1 MCLIIGEILQL
12 NPKKILI
19 VQTAFI
25 GDVIII
31 TPLIKAVKKLYP
43 LALLD
48 VMVIP
53 QTASVLENNPNINEI
68 VLFDKRKNK
77 LVSFVKTLISLKN
90 KKYDLAITPHSSVTT
105 ALLLKFANIP
115 MRIGFDRWS
124 AAKYLTHKVP
134 HPDGIHKTKKN
145 LSLLSVLTDKS
156 FSNQTELFPTNEM
169 LEKAESLIKNLKAN
183 SKKIIAIAPGS
194 VWNTKRWGTDYYKQ
208 LANKLVENNFG
219 IILIGSKEEKEICEE
234 VLPSKNGINLAGKL
248 SLLESAAVISKSN
261 LMICN
266 DSGALH
272 ISNAV
277 QTDVFAF
284 FGPTV
289 QTIGYFPFRESD
301 FVFEREMEC
310 RPCGSHGG
318 KECPLKHH
326 NCMKMISPDEVLK
339 RVNYYLL

>member
-1 MCLIIGEILQL
+1 L
-12 NPKKILI
+12 NPSKILI

-31 TPLIKAVKKLYP
+31 TPLIKAVKELYP
-43 LALLD
+43 TSLID

-53 QTASVLENNPNINEI
+53 QTAGVLDNNPNINEI

-77 LVSFVKTLISLKN
+77 LFSFLKTLQILKTNRYDIAIS
-90 KKYDLAITPHSSVTT
+90 PHSSVTT
-105 ALLLKFANIP
+105 ALLLKFAKIP

-145 LSLLSVLTDKS
+145 LTLLSVLSDKE
-156 FSNQTELFPTNEM
+156 FANQTELFPSPEM
-169 LEKAESLIKNLKAN
+169 EKKADDLLKKLRDD
-183 SKKIIAIAPGS
+183 SKQIIAIAPGS
-194 VWNTKRWGTDYYKQ
+194 VWNTKKWPTEYYNQ
-208 LANKLVENNFG
+208 LANQLSENNFG
-219 IILIGSKEEKEICEE
+219 VVLIGSKDEKNICDE
-234 VLPSKNGINLAGKL
+234 VLPVKNGINLADKL
-248 SLLESAAVISKSN
+248 SLLESAAVISKCD

-277 QTDVFAF
+277 KTDLFAF

-289 QTIGYFPFRESD
+289 QTIGYFPFREND
-301 FVFEREMEC
+301 FVFELEMDC

-326 NCMKMISPDEVLK
+326 NCMKMILPKEVLK
-339 RVNYYLL
+339 RTNNYFN